1 MKLKTLKLTN
11 FEGIKSLEINA
22 DGKSLSIYGDNGTG
36 KTTIADAQAWLL
48 FDKDSGLTPNF
59 LPKPRNT
66 DGEEM
71 HNVDTEVEGTYIL
84 EDSVEI
90 TFRKV
95 FAESWKKRRGSTEAT
110 FSGHTI
116 SYYIDGV
123 PKKETEYNAY
133 LESIADIRMLMLLSM
148 PQYFAEILDIKKR
161 RELLMSLA
169 GNIDDFD
176 IINAN
181 EDLKPLMHLML
192 KPGATAN
199 WYDMAEFIQIE
210 KAAEKKANA
219 DLKDIPGRID
229 EATRSM
235 SGVKENHVDEVKKEL
250 GRLNAKKVALQ
261 LEATANE
268 SQMTQS
274 LKADIAAKTAK
285 LEEKRAE
292 YLRKSTEDNAEI
304 RKKVGELY
312 DKYME
317 QMNAA
322 KAARQDHND
331 KLAAV
336 ERLRVARNELLQQWQ
351 EVSASQWNG
360 DTICPTCGQ
369 PIPEDKIE
377 EAKAQFNENK
387 SVKLEIL
394 NKEGKKCSKELIA
407 TMEAEAEVLNSKA
420 VSAEAAANKTSI
432 EREKLKALI
441 KDVPPFESTD
451 TYAEIKR
458 DIDTTQAQ
466 IDALQD
472 CKDAKIAE
480 KKAEIAEIENQI
492 CELNIEVAKFDADC
506 RIRERIKELE
516 VQEKACAETYAKARQ
531 GLDLAELF
539 GQKKAEMLTDKI
551 NAHFDD
557 VRFRLFKVQ
566 INGGIADDC
575 EVMALTS
582 AGYIPYSTANNAAR
596 INAGLEIIK
605 GFAKVNENTSM
616 PVFVD
621 NAESVTKLKDDGL
634 QIIRLVVSEQDKVLR
649 IETEEK

>member
-235 SGVKENHVDEVKKEL
+235 SNVTDKRAEEVKKEI
-250 GRLNAKKVALQ
+250 GRLNAKRVALQ
-261 LEATANE
+261 LEASATD
-268 SQMTQS
+268 SQMVQS
-274 LKADIAAKTAK
+274 LKADIAASKAK

-292 YLRKSTEDNAEI
+292 YLKQSLAANSEVHQRI
-304 RKKVGELY
+304 CELS

-317 QMNAA
+317 QMQTA
-322 KAARQDHND
+322 KSVKQAYND
-331 KLAAV
+331 KLTAI
-336 ERLRVARNELLQQWQ
+336 ERLRTTRDSLIQQWQ
-351 EVSASQWNG
+351 EINASEWSG

-369 PIPEDKIE
+369 AIPEDKIE
-377 EAKAQFNENK
+377 EAKAQFNEQK
-387 SVKLEIL
+387 SLKLEIL
-394 NKEGKKCSKELIA
+394 NKEGKKCSKEIIA
-407 TMEAEAEVLNSKA
+407 AAEAEAETLHSKA
-420 VSAEAAANKTSI
+420 VSAEAAANKTSV
-432 EREKLKALI
+432 ERDKLKSQI
-441 KDVPPFESTD
+441 KDAAPFENTD
-451 TYAEIKR
+451 IYSEIMR
-458 DIDTTQAQ
+458 DINTSQAQ

-472 CKDAKIAE
+472 CKNE
-480 KKAEIAEIENQI
+480 KNADKTAEIADIDKQLADLSMEAAQY
-492 CELNIEVAKFDADC
+492 DADC

-516 VQEKACAETYAKARQ
+516 AQEKACAEAYAKARQ
-531 GLDLAELF
+531 GLDLAETF
-539 GQKKAEMLTDKI
+539 GRKKAEMLTDKI
-551 NAHFDD
+551 NAHFNN

-605 GFAKVNENTSM
+605 GFSKVHEVSM

-621 NAESVTKLKDDGL
+621 NAESITKLGADGL
-634 QIIRLVVSEQDKVLR
+634 QVIRLVVSENDKTLR
-649 IETEEK
+649 IETED

>member
-219 DLKDIPGRID
+219 DLNDIPGRID

-235 SGVKENHVDEVKKEL
+235 SGVTENHVDEVKKEL

-369 PIPEDKIE
+369 PIPKDKIE

>member
-48 FDKDSGLTPNF
+48 FDKDSSLTPNF

-84 EDSVEI
+84 EDSLEI

-95 FAESWKKRRGSTEAT
+95 FAESWKKKRGSTEAT

-219 DLKDIPGRID
+219 DLNDIPGRID

-235 SGVKENHVDEVKKEL
+235 SGVTENHVDEVKKEL

-605 GFAKVNENTSM
+605 GFAKVNEKTSM